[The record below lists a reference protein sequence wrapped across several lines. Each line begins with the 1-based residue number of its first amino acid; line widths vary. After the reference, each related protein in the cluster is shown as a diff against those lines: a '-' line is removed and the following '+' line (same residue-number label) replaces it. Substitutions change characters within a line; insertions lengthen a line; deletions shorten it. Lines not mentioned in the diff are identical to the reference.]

1 VEAVKWC
8 RKAAEQGYA
17 AAQHNLGVMYYNGTG
32 VIKNPA
38 QAHAWWSIAGS
49 RGFKEAKKNLVSLEK
64 EMTAEQKAEA
74 TKLARELFARLRKK

>member
-1 VEAVKWC
+1 MSL
-8 RKAAEQGYA
+8 QGYA

-38 QAHAWWSIAGS
+38 QAHAWWSIAGA

-74 TKLARELFARLRKK
+74 TKLARELLPKK